1 MAYVDTEKFRPCG
14 GFKWCSVAPGGCEG
28 CQPWEHFLRL
38 LALDEIEEKLA
49 KGITI
54 EQQKKEAQQV
64 IQPESSK
71 NTEQEKEASE

>member
-1 MAYVDTEKFRPCG
+1 MAYMDTEKFRPCG
-14 GFKWCSVAPGGCEG
+14 RFKRCSAAPGGCEG
-28 CQPWEHFLRL
+28 CQPWKHFLRL

-64 IQPESSK
+64 IQPD
-71 NTEQEKEASE
+71 NAQ